1 MLFLVR
7 PPTGLPSVAAFGPG
21 VRRAL
26 AVRSGHQPDISVS
39 SGASA
44 IVHRVKLRLNLND
57 SGPSAQADLDRLIDA
72 QLRAEHDGDVEGIL
86 AAMDDAVVHDL
97 VGATENPIQ
106 GLEAVRRRYH
116 DLLAATVHER
126 DVPLRRLYGR
136 DFVLDEHVWSGR
148 LTGRAFEID
157 GHGRS
162 LSHRVLWLV
171 EVRDG
176 RIVRETVWNDL
187 VAIRRQLE

>member
-1 MLFLVR
+1 MTPR
-7 PPTGLPSVAAFGPG
+7 KDPADDG
-21 VRRAL
+21 RA
-26 AVRSGHQPDISVS
+26 H
-39 SGASA
+39 
-44 IVHRVKLRLNLND
+44 
-57 SGPSAQADLDRLIDA
+57 LDRLVDG
-72 QLRAEHDGDVEGIL
+72 QLRAEHDGDIEAIL
-86 AAMDDAVVHDL
+86 APMADVIVHHVVGTTDD
-97 VGATENPIQ
+97 PIH

-157 GHGRS
+157 GHGRW
-162 LSHRVLWLV
+162 LSHRVLWLL

-176 RIVRETVWNDL
+176 WIIRQTIWNDL
-187 VAIRRQLE
+187 SAIRRQLG